1 MAEERPSPSSIHD
14 HPDGTTPA
22 VPQSPDAEVEP
33 VLALPRKRDP
43 QWSEVHDPFDTTPAA
58 VDPRASGDPIGPE
71 VLPVRPDDR
80 RHPADA

>member
-33 VLALPRKRDP
+33 VPALPRKRDP
-43 QWSEVHDPFDTTPAA
+43 QWSEVHDPFDTPTAA
-58 VDPRASGDPIGPE
+58 VDQWLELGLIPLLCIFKLVVCHLAE
-71 VLPVRPDDR
+71 
-80 RHPADA
+80 AC